1 MARRAPR
8 PYKRG
13 MARVSAEDCL
23 KRLPNH
29 FALCILAARRAR
41 ELAAG
46 HPPSVVCDNKAAV
59 TALREIA
66 AGKVSFTESLDEAI
80 LMHISD
86 SKALDGQR
94 RKGGPRRGSRAQQ
107 P

>member
-1 MARRAPR
+1 
-8 PYKRG
+8 

-23 KRLPNH
+23 RRLPNH

-46 HPPSVVCDNKAAV
+46 RKPSVVCDNKAAV

-66 AGKVSFTESLDEAI
+66 AGTVSFNESVEEAI
-80 LMHISD
+80 LLHISEG
-86 SKALDGQR
+86 KALDGNR
-94 RKGGPRRGSRAQQ
+94 RKGGPRRGSTGSHT
-107 P
+107 

>member
-1 MARRAPR
+1 
-8 PYKRG
+8 

-23 KRLPNH
+23 ERLPNH

-46 HPPSVVCDNKAAV
+46 RTPIVACDNKAAV

-66 AGKVSFTESLDEAI
+66 AGKVSFAESLDEAI
-80 LMHISD
+80 LLHISEG
-86 SKALDGQR
+86 KALDGDR
-94 RKGGPRRGSRAQQ
+94 RKSGPRRGVLSSNAK
-107 P
+107 

>member
-1 MARRAPR
+1 
-8 PYKRG
+8 

-23 KRLPNH
+23 ERLPNH

-46 HPPSVVCDNKAAV
+46 RLPIVVCDNKAAV

-66 AGKVSFTESLDEAI
+66 AGKVSFAESLDEAI
-80 LMHISD
+80 LVHIAET
-86 SKALDGQR
+86 KARDGDR
-94 RKGGPRRGSRAQQ
+94 RRDNPRGKSRPA
-107 P
+107 PK